1 MSKPVFEDLFSF
13 EGRRNRK
20 SYIYFSLAMI
30 ALSMVLGFVLVPI
43 AVGTGGVGMVL
54 FVLFLP
60 ILVSSWAVG
69 AQRCRD
75 FGWSG
80 WAILIAMIPY
90 VGVLFALAILFIPG
104 NQGANRYGADPV
116 GPSGA
121 VAI

>member
-20 SYIYFSLAMI
+20 SYIYY
-30 ALSMVLGFVLVPI
+30 ALTMTAISIVLGLVLVPI
-43 AVGTGGVGMVL
+43 AVGTGGIGMIL

-69 AQRCRD
+69 SQRCRD

-90 VGVLFALAILFIPG
+90 IGVLFALAILFIPG
-104 NQGANRYGADPV
+104 NQGDNR
-116 GPSGA
+116 
-121 VAI
+121 

>member
-20 SYIYFSLAMI
+20 SYIYY
-30 ALSMVLGFVLVPI
+30 ALTMTAVSIVLGLVLVPI
-43 AVGTGGVGMVL
+43 AVGTGGIGMIL

-69 AQRCRD
+69 SQRCRD

-90 VGVLFALAILFIPG
+90 IGVLFALAILFIPG
-104 NQGANRYGADPV
+104 NQGDNRYGPNPL
-116 GPSGA
+116 GQSGTVTA
-121 VAI
+121 

>member
-30 ALSMVLGFVLVPI
+30 ALSIVLGFVLVPI

>member
-20 SYIYFSLAMI
+20 SYIYY
-30 ALSMVLGFVLVPI
+30 ALTMTAISIVLGLVLVPI
-43 AVGTGGVGMVL
+43 AVGTGGIGMIL

-69 AQRCRD
+69 SQRCRD

-90 VGVLFALAILFIPG
+90 IGVLFALAILFIPG
-104 NQGANRYGADPV
+104 NQGDNRYGVDPL
-116 GPSGA
+116 GQSGTVTA
-121 VAI
+121 

>member
-20 SYIYFSLAMI
+20 SYIYY
-30 ALSMVLGFVLVPI
+30 ALTMTAVSIVLGLVLVPI
-43 AVGTGGVGMVL
+43 AVGTGGIGMIL

-69 AQRCRD
+69 SQRCRD

-90 VGVLFALAILFIPG
+90 IGVLFALAILFIPG
-104 NQGANRYGADPV
+104 NQGDNRYGADPL
-116 GPSGA
+116 GQSGTVTA
-121 VAI
+121 

>member
-20 SYIYFSLAMI
+20 SYIYY
-30 ALSMVLGFVLVPI
+30 ALTMTAVSIVLGLVLVPI
-43 AVGTGGVGMVL
+43 AVGTGGIGMIL

-69 AQRCRD
+69 SQRCRD

-90 VGVLFALAILFIPG
+90 IGVLFALAILFIPG
-104 NQGANRYGADPV
+104 NQGDNRYGPDPL
-116 GPSGA
+116 GQSGTVTA
-121 VAI
+121 